1 MIPKSG
7 EGSMARTVKL
17 SVYGDTE
24 RKRKDLLRQKQ
35 AYKKDDMREYR
46 RLCRELSKLLF
57 NGEARDKHR
66 GFHGF
71 RSALSRQQQCIVKC
85 RTGKEISGHRRFI
98 KEYLPQENKSRVT
111 EKPELF
117 NTETAGEDYLDEYA
131 RAMTGRHFKF
141 IISPESPRVDIP
153 ALVKT
158 LVKRMEKITG
168 YSFYWMA
175 AVHTDTDHPHA
186 HLLLNGRDK
195 HGKEVRFD
203 KLFITQT
210 MREMTRQLCTELIG
224 KRSGEEIRAAVLQSH
239 KSLRYGPIDESTG
252 LYERPLKQEDEEY
265 GTQVEAQNDLM
276 QKRLAFLASLGL
288 AKKAE
293 NKKTLFYL
301 ERDWQ
306 KKPRAMGRYNSFLK
320 ARSELSLSLPYQ
332 MELYTRETGEAGGKI
347 TRLYR
352 MNDEEN
358 WNHAILIEN
367 DKLKKAWYVPL
378 YFEPEEKLLNAIVVC
393 GLKTNRKGLLVPN
406 IKVKQWNAQGIR

>member
-1 MIPKSG
+1 MG
-7 EGSMARTVKL
+7 RTVKL
-17 SVYGDTE
+17 SVYDETE
-24 RKRKDLLRQKQ
+24 MKPKDLLWQKHI
-35 AYKKDDMREYR
+35 YKKDDMREYR
-46 RLCRELSKLLF
+46 RLYRELSKLLF
-57 NGEARDKHR
+57 SGEARDKHR

-85 RTGKEISGHRRFI
+85 RIGKEISGHRRFI
-98 KEYLPQENKSRVT
+98 KEYLPQENKSRVK

-117 NTETAGEDYLDEYA
+117 NTETAGEDYLDQYA
-131 RAMTGRHFKF
+131 KAMTGRHFKF

-186 HLLLNGRDK
+186 HLLLNGEDK
-195 HGKEVRFD
+195 HGKEVHFD

-210 MREMTRQLCTELIG
+210 MREMNRQICTELIG
-224 KRSGEEIRAAVLQSH
+224 KRSGEEIQAAILQSH
-239 KSLRYGPIDESTG
+239 KSLRYGPIDESIG
-252 LYERPLKQEDEEY
+252 LYENLVERKEEAY
-265 GTQVEAQNDLM
+265 ETQVRAQNDLM
-276 QKRLAFLASLGL
+276 QRRLAFLSSLGL

-293 NKKTLFYL
+293 NERALFYL
-301 ERDWQ
+301 ERGWQ
-306 KKPRAMGRYNSFLK
+306 KKLKAMGRYNSFLK

-332 MELYTRETGEAGGKI
+332 MELYTKETGEAGGKI

-367 DKLKKAWYVPL
+367 DKLRKAWYVPL
-378 YFEPEEKLLNAIVVC
+378 YFEPDEKLLNAEVAC
-393 GLKTNRKGLLVPN
+393 GLKTNQKGLLVPN
-406 IKVKQWNAQGIR
+406 IKVKQWNTQDIR